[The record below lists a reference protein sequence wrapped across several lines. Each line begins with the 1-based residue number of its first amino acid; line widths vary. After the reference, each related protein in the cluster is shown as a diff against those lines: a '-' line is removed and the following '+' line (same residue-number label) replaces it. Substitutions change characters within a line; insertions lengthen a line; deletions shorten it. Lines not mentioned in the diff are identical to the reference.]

1 MLKHKKNTKVI
12 QLWHALA
19 AIKKFGYQTIGYED
33 GLNPKTAKLLHMHD
47 NYDYVIS
54 GSIAMNKYLA
64 EAFNVPIEKMVAI
77 GTPVCDYLINGNDK
91 EVKKLYK
98 KYPELKKKVN
108 VLYSPTFRSDDRDNT
123 EEVIEKF
130 DTDKFNLILTFHP
143 KNSEVK
149 TNKNIICVDRN
160 EFMTFDVLRV
170 VDYVITDYSAL
181 SIDACVL
188 NKKVILYLY
197 DYEQYEKE
205 NGINIDLFKEL
216 EGNVY
221 KKFDDIVKLL
231 DKNAY
236 NEKSFKSFRKKY
248 SGEIDGHSTEKL
260 IKLIKECL

>member
-1 MLKHKKNTKVI
+1 LYKVPV
-12 QLWHALA
+12 
-19 AIKKFGYQTIGYED
+19 KKFGYQTIGYED
-33 GLNPKTAKLLHMHD
+33 GLNPKTAKLLRMHY

-54 GSIAMNKYLA
+54 GSVAMNKYFS
-64 EAFNVPIEKMVAI
+64 EAFNVPIEKMVPI
-77 GTPVCDYLINGNDK
+77 GTPVCDYLLNGNDK
-91 EVKKLYK
+91 VVNKLYK
-98 KYPELKKKVN
+98 KYPQLKKKVN

-130 DTDKFNLILTFHP
+130 NTDKFNLILTFHP

-149 TNKNIICVDRN
+149 TNKNIICIDRN

-181 SIDACVL
+181 AIDACVL

-197 DYEQYEKE
+197 DYEQYKKE

-221 KKFDDIVKLL
+221 KNFDDIVKLL

-236 NEKSFKSFRKKY
+236 NEKSYKSFRKKY
-248 SGEIDGHSTEKL
+248 SGEIDGNSTSKL